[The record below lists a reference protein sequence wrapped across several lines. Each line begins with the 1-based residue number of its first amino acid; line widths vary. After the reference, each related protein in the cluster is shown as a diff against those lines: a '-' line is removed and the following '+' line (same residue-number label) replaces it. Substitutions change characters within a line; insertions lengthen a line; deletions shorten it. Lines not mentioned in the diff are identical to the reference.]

1 MKSRNPRIFF
11 LEKLEVFIIFC
22 YNLPNIKK
30 LVKIFLA
37 KGFLVVNEE
46 KYNSVNGVIYKLD
59 TFKGKKA
66 LVGDY
71 SVASYYNTRMVLD
84 SLGIEYEIV
93 GTIEDIK
100 NKVLQNNYDIIFT
113 NNIYRSGDSQK
124 LLEELKSI
132 KNLLA
137 IKSKI

>member
-1 MKSRNPRIFF
+1 M
-11 LEKLEVFIIFC
+11 
-22 YNLPNIKK
+22 
-30 LVKIFLA
+30 
-37 KGFLVVNEE
+37 NEE

-71 SVASYYNTRMVLD
+71 SVASYYNTTMVLD

-100 NKVLQNNYDIIFT
+100 IKYYKIIMILYLLIIF
-113 NNIYRSGDSQK
+113 I
-124 LLEELKSI
+124 EVEI
-132 KNLLA
+132 VKNYW
-137 IKSKI
+137 KN

>member
-1 MKSRNPRIFF
+1 M
-11 LEKLEVFIIFC
+11 
-22 YNLPNIKK
+22 
-30 LVKIFLA
+30 
-37 KGFLVVNEE
+37 NEE

-93 GTIEDIK
+93 GTIEDVK

-124 LLEELKSI
+124 LLEEVKSI
-132 KNLLA
+132 KNFNTPIVIHTISDNINNCFLNMGFNGYLKKPIKQSETIELL
-137 IKSKI
+137 KKIFNE